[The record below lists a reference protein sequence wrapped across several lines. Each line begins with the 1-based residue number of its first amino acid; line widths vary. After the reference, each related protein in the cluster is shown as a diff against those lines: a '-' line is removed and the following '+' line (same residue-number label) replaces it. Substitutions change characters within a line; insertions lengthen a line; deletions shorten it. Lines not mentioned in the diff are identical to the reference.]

1 MSIAPVTFR
10 HATSLPPV
18 PLPQKVPMT
27 APILPRVVIRPAT
40 GDDLALTASLQC
52 AFLPHGLFPRL
63 GEKFVRR
70 WHATYLN
77 APHGTALMAELVAP
91 DGNRQPVG
99 FLVGATDQVRHVDD
113 VLGRHRIRLGTAG
126 AGALALR
133 PRLAAHFLRTRAG
146 AYLRRLLKRP
156 PQRVPA
162 GAVRPSA
169 AASGAPAQ
177 PRTAVIT
184 AVAVIPEARGS
195 GAGKELVTHFLTQ
208 ARAKGAVRAELAV
221 IAGTGSAE
229 GFYARLGWSVVEEHL
244 SKDGSLTRTYRYEF
258 GTGTGK

>member
-1 MSIAPVTFR
+1 
-10 HATSLPPV
+10 
-18 PLPQKVPMT
+18 MT

-113 VLGRHRIRLGTAG
+113 VLGRHRVRLGTAG

-133 PRLAAHFLRTRAG
+133 PRLAAHFLRTRAR

-156 PQRVPA
+156 QQRVPA
-162 GAVRPSA
+162 GAVPPSA
-169 AASGAPAQ
+169 PASGAPT
-177 PRTAVIT
+177 RTAVIT

-221 IAGTGSAE
+221 IAGTGSAD

-244 SKDGSLTRTYRYEF
+244 SRDGSLTRTYRYELD
-258 GTGTGK
+258 TGTGE